1 MKAAYP
7 IVMTKGKEHIIVY
20 VPDFNINT
28 EGADYA
34 DAMEMA
40 RDAIGL
46 VGIDMEDDNEKL
58 PKPSSIDEAK
68 SGAENGIVT
77 LVDVDFTEYR
87 RKNDMKTVRR
97 NVSLPSWLDVAAKEA
112 NVNVSAVLARALK
125 QELNL
130 AERETIKQQGA
141 GNRPFLLCME
151 GMTWANNTSSCS
163 CGTD

>member
-20 VPDFNINT
+20 VRRKIMART
-28 EGADYA
+28 TLTLW
-34 DAMEMA
+34 EMA
-40 RDAIGL
+40 QRCNRF

-130 AERETIKQQGA
+130 AER
-141 GNRPFLLCME
+141 
-151 GMTWANNTSSCS
+151 
-163 CGTD
+163 